1 MTALPFRRWL
11 LLAGVAFVVTLLIL
25 AVTNA
30 PVPTSA
36 AGQVADTTTISR
48 LQANPA
54 PGAAGLQ
61 ATATITDTY
70 AAILAVGPLIEPIL
84 STLFVPVLIR

>member
-1 MTALPFRRWL
+1 VTALSFRRWL

-30 PVPTSA
+30 SVPTSA

-54 PGAAGLQ
+54 AGAAGLQ

-70 AAILAVGPLIEPIL
+70 AAILAVGPLIEPIF

>member
-1 MTALPFRRWL
+1 MTALSFRRWL
-11 LLAGVAFVVTLLIL
+11 LLAGVALLATLVLL

-36 AGQVADTTTISR
+36 TGQAADTTTISR

-54 PGAAGLQ
+54 AGAAGLQ

-70 AAILAVGPLIEPIL
+70 AAILAVGPLLEPVF
-84 STLFVPVLIR
+84 STLFVPVLMR